1 MFHCLIIKD
10 LCRSD
15 SDQLVYFITEL
26 FVCQELFLIY
36 FLKFFSN
43 FFAVL
48 SISNSFILSNL
59 FAFVK
64 NFFNLFWISFFKPIT
79 NSASLSGAKQFVKN
93 FFHKKYHFVLAF
105 KRRRRD
111 LNPRAGYPTYTLSR
125 GASSATWV
133 LLQMPKYK
141 MICLVTHSWRM
152 IYYTKTHSS
161 CQPVFSIFLFFL
173 TIIKNIRNY
182 SEPHFDSTYAAS
194 RCWMFEK
201 DCS

>member
-15 SDQLVYFITEL
+15 SDQLVYFTTEL
-26 FVCQELFLIY
+26 FVCQELFWFI
-36 FLKFFSN
+36 FWSFFN

-48 SISNSFILSNL
+48 SISNSFILSNS

-64 NFFNLFWISFFKPIT
+64 NFFNLFFGLVFS
-79 NSASLSGAKQFVKN
+79 NLSPTLLSYQMWSCLSRTFSTKN
-93 FFHKKYHFVLAF
+93 IILFLAF

-141 MICLVTHSWRM
+141 MICAVTHSWRM
-152 IYYTKTHSS
+152 VYYTKTLRS
-161 CQPVFSIFLFFL
+161 CQPVFSIFLFFSYYYR
-173 TIIKNIRNY
+173 K
-182 SEPHFDSTYAAS
+182 YALQNPNQPP
-194 RCWMFEK
+194 E
-201 DCS
+201 